1 MSYKPNKGKRKKQ
14 VLALICVIIVAAMLI
29 TTFVSALFVY

>member
-1 MSYKPNKGKRKKQ
+1 MRNKPNKGRRKKQ
-14 VLALICVIIVAAMLI
+14 VLAMICLIVVAAMLI